1 MDLKR
6 ETTQSSDLL
15 LVLLGFKDLEQSK
28 LLSGE
33 TSKDQSSGGDGGSGS
48 ASSSQDETSSS
59 GEGGSAQGVQ
69 EEDRLGHGHADQ
81 AHGQGDSEKALW
93 SKLTLDEVKLE
104 KMLLTITFIVK
115 LLVYSFVSN
124 D

>member
-1 MDLKR
+1 MLGC
-6 ETTQSSDLL
+6 
-15 LVLLGFKDLEQSK
+15 LVAAG
-28 LLSGE
+28 LLSGGSE
-33 TSKDQSSGGDGGSGS
+33 GLEDDGLLGGDTSEDQGSGGDGGGGSG
-48 ASSSQDETSSS
+48 SSSQDETSSS
-59 GEGGSAQGVQ
+59 GEGCGSEGV
-69 EEDRLGHGHADQ
+69 EEDQGLGHGHADQ